1 MSNRANNLMTN
12 MMVRKVK
19 EMKEEDEREALL
31 QTNARST
38 VDLVSDASNKWFNVP
53 TKDIHVPL

>member
-1 MSNRANNLMTN
+1 

-38 VDLVSDASNKWFNVP
+38 VSLVSDASNKWFNVP